1 VTREII
7 PGRPPRRQP
16 YRGQPEP
23 KYVNTGWQFRN
34 LRAEKRQRFRIL
46 IILGL
51 LDISVLVGLIVTYD
65 SNNNGIF
72 VLLLILEIFLLI
84 FTAAME
90 SGTREINKFRP
101 GYDIDVSTDQDHR
114 QNEEEE

>member
-1 VTREII
+1 VREII
-7 PGRPPRRQP
+7 PGRPPRSQP

-23 KYVNTGWQFRN
+23 KYINTGWQFRN
-34 LRAEKRQRFRIL
+34 LRAEKRERFRIL
-46 IILGL
+46 LILGL

-65 SNNNGIF
+65 PNNNGIF
-72 VLLLILEIFLLI
+72 VLLLILAIFLLV

-101 GYDIDVSTDQDHR
+101 GYDFDVSAEKDH
-114 QNEEEE
+114 QQSEEDE